1 MNMKLSR
8 ALCATTALVTGLLMA
23 EQALAQSTGTA
34 VLEEL
39 IVTGTAAPRSVGG
52 AIVAETEP
60 KSRASITEELIT
72 RQTPGQTILDA
83 INLLPAVTFSNNDP
97 YGSAGGD
104 ITMRGFDSQRVALLA
119 DGVPLNDSGNY
130 EIYPNQQL
138 DSDLIER
145 ATVNLGT
152 TDVDSPTAAAA
163 GGTINYITRKASDV
177 FGVRAEVGA
186 GSDNFQR
193 YYATI
198 ETGAI
203 GPFGTK
209 AWVSGLFTRND
220 LFKPHNSPI
229 DPKGKIQ
236 KKQFNARIDQDFGS
250 AGWASLILNY
260 NENRNQ
266 FINRINLATFRR
278 QGLTTTGAADTTLVG
293 ATTCTRPTPAAGTA
307 QVDNTTNC
315 PSGFYGF
322 TINPSNTGNIRGLS
336 SWNLADNLTLTVDP
350 SFQYTIANG
359 GGIGTFS
366 ENLGQLRG
374 NSTAAGVDLNGDGD
388 LLDTVHLY
396 RPNTTNTR
404 RYGLTSSLIW
414 KFADNQ
420 SVRAAYTFDRARH
433 RQTGQLTYLTQ
444 DGFPTDVFGGKD
456 GYGEAIDLPDGSI
469 LRRRDR
475 YSIALLNQVSVE
487 YRGRF
492 LEDRLLVNLGLRA
505 PFFKRELNNFCYQRS
520 TFDAYCTT
528 ERAFVV
534 TGTDDGSG
542 RPYVVFPSA
551 GNGLV
556 GGAGTGTQALTAAQ
570 RAAFLAFYGLPA
582 TSTVTASQFYG
593 QPRSFQRKYDDVLP
607 NVGVSYDL
615 TDDLTVF
622 ASYAETLSA
631 PRTDD
636 LYDRDDV
643 DPGPERSKSY
653 DLGVRYQ
660 TGMVLAAASIW
671 RTDFSNRIERV
682 LDEAAGIAFSQ
693 NVGDVKLQGFDAQI
707 GITPT
712 EELSFYA
719 SYSFIDSELQNDIPG
734 TSATAPV
741 LRTKG
746 NELYEVP
753 KHQGAARVQY
763 DPTEFLSLGAQAKWV
778 GDRWTNLTNDEK
790 TRGFGLLD
798 LDARFKLDS
807 FGLERTYV
815 QLNVRNATDKR
826 FLNEI
831 TENLSGTALAQPG
844 YRRTFIVTL
853 HAEF

>member
-8 ALCATTALVTGLLMA
+8 ALCATTALATGLLVAGAAM
-23 EQALAQSTGTA
+23 AQSTGTA
-34 VLEEL
+34 IVEEL
-39 IVTGTAAPRSVGG
+39 VVTGSAGPRSMAG

-72 RQTPGQTILDA
+72 RQAPGQTILDS

-104 ITMRGFDSQRVALLA
+104 ITMRGFDSQRVALLQ

-163 GGTINYITRKASDV
+163 GGTINYITRKASDE
-177 FGVRAEVGA
+177 FGVRAEVGV
-186 GSDNFQR
+186 GSDDFQR

-198 ETGAI
+198 ETGEI

-209 AWVSGLFTRND
+209 AWISGLYTRND
-220 LFKPHNSPI
+220 LFRPHNSPI

-250 AGWASLILNY
+250 VGEASLIFNY
-260 NENRNQ
+260 NENRNN
-266 FINRINLATFRR
+266 FIGRINLATFQR
-278 QGLTTTGAADTTLVG
+278 QGRLANGQPDTGLVAATNCV
-293 ATTCTRPTPAAGTA
+293 RPTPVAGTA
-307 QVDNTTNC
+307 QVENTGNNLC
-315 PSGFYGF
+315 PTGFYGF

-336 SWNLADNLTLTVDP
+336 RWNLSDNLTLTVDP

-359 GGIGTFS
+359 GGVGTFA

-374 NSTAAGVDLNGDGD
+374 NTTAPGVDLNGDGD
-388 LLDTVHLY
+388 VLDTVYLY

-404 RYGLTSSLIW
+404 RYGVTSSLIW

-420 SVRAAYTFDRARH
+420 SIRAAYTFDRAKH
-433 RQTGQLTYLTQ
+433 RQTGQTTYL
-444 DGFPTDVFGGKD
+444 DNEGFPTNVFGGKD
-456 GYGEAIDLPDGSI
+456 GYGEPVVLPDGSI

-475 YSIALLNQVSVE
+475 YSVAMLNQFSVE

-492 LEDRLLVNLGLRA
+492 LEDRLLLNVGLRA
-505 PFFKRELNNFCYQRS
+505 PFFKRNLNNYCYQRS

-534 TGTDDGSG
+534 EGTNDGSG

-551 GNGLV
+551 STGLV
-556 GGAGTGTQALTAAQ
+556 GGAGTGSQALTPAQ
-570 RAAFLAFYGLPA
+570 LAAFRAFYGLPNA
-582 TSTVTASQFYG
+582 TASQFYG
-593 QPRSFQRKYDDVLP
+593 QPRSFKRKYDDVLP
-607 NVGVSYDL
+607 NVGVSYDI
-615 TDDLTVF
+615 TDDLSVF

-653 DLGVRYQ
+653 DLGMRYQ
-660 TGMVLAAASIW
+660 SDTVMAAASVW
-671 RTDFSNRIERV
+671 RSDFSNRIERV

-693 NVGDVKLQGFDAQI
+693 NVGDVKLWGFDAQL
-707 GITPT
+707 GIQPT

-719 SYSFIDSELQNDIPG
+719 SYSRIESEIQNNIPG
-734 TSATAPV
+734 TTAGSV
-741 LRTKG
+741 LQTEG

-753 KHQGAARVQY
+753 KNQGAVRVQY
-763 DPTEFLSLGAQAKWV
+763 DPVEFLSLGAQAKWV
-778 GDRWTNLTNDEK
+778 GDRWTNLTNTEK
-790 TRGFGLLD
+790 FRGFATLD
-798 LDARFKLDS
+798 FDARLKLDTW
-807 FGLERTYV
+807 GLENTYL
-815 QLNVRNATDKR
+815 QLNVRNVTDAR

-831 TENLSGTALAQPG
+831 SENLSGTALAQPG
-844 YRRTFIVTL
+844 YRRTFILTL

>member
-1 MNMKLSR
+1 M
-8 ALCATTALVTGLLMA
+8 
-23 EQALAQSTGTA
+23 AQSSGTA

-39 IVTGTAAPRSVGG
+39 VVTGSAGPRDLSG
-52 AIVAETEP
+52 AIVAETAP
-60 KSRASITEELIT
+60 KSRASITEELIS
-72 RQTPGQTILDA
+72 RQAPGQTILDTL
-83 INLLPAVTFSNNDP
+83 NLLPAVTFSNNDP

-104 ITMRGFDSQRVALLA
+104 ITMRGFDSQRVALLQ

-163 GGTINYITRKASDV
+163 GGTINYITRRAADE
-177 FGVRAEVGA
+177 FGVRAEVGY
-186 GSDNFQR
+186 GSDDFQR
-193 YYATI
+193 YYGTL
-198 ETGAI
+198 ETGEI

-209 AWVSGLFTRND
+209 MWISGLYTRND

-236 KKQFNARIDQDFGS
+236 KKQFNARIDQEIGTI
-250 AGWASLILNY
+250 GETSLIFHY
-260 NENRNQ
+260 NENRNN
-266 FINRINLATFRR
+266 FINRINLATFQR
-278 QGLTTTGAADTTLVG
+278 QGLTTDGRPDNSLVG
-293 ATTCTRPTPAAGTA
+293 VRECVRPTPGPGA
-307 QVDNTTNC
+307 QVDAC
-315 PSGFYGF
+315 AGGFYGY

-336 SWNLADNLTLTVDP
+336 RWELSDNLTLTVDP

-359 GGIGTFS
+359 GGVGAFS
-366 ENLGQLRG
+366 ETLGQLRG
-374 NSTAAGVDLNGDGD
+374 NSGAAGVDLNGDGD
-388 LLDTVHLY
+388 LLDTVQLY

-404 RYGLTSSLIW
+404 RYGVTSSLIW

-420 SVRAAYTFDRARH
+420 SVRAAYTFDRAKH
-433 RQTGQLTYLTQ
+433 RQTGQLTYL
-444 DGFPTDVFGGKD
+444 DDEGFPTNVFGGKD
-456 GYGEAIDLPDGSI
+456 GYGEPVRLPDGSI

-475 YSIALLNQVSVE
+475 ESIALLNQFSVE

-492 LEDRLLVNLGLRA
+492 VDDRLLINAGLRM
-505 PFFKRELNNFCYQRS
+505 PFFKRELNNYCYQRS

-534 TGTDDGSG
+534 EGTNDGSG

-551 GNGLV
+551 SNGLV
-556 GGAGTGTQALTAAQ
+556 GGAGTGTQALTPAQ
-570 RAAFLAFYGLPA
+570 LAAFRAFYGLPNA
-582 TSTVTASQFYG
+582 TASQFYG
-593 QPRSFQRKYDDVLP
+593 QPRAFDRKYDDVLP

-615 TDDLTVF
+615 TDDLSIY

-653 DLGVRYQ
+653 DLGLRYQ
-660 TGMVLAAASIW
+660 TPMVIASAAVW
-671 RTDFSNRIERV
+671 RSEFKNRIERV

-693 NVGDVKLQGFDAQI
+693 NVGDVNLWGFDGQI
-707 GITPT
+707 GVQPIDA
-712 EELSFYA
+712 LSFYA
-719 SYSFIDSELQNDIPG
+719 SYSYIESEIQNDIP
-734 TSATAPV
+734 ATGAGQPA
-741 LRTKG
+741 LLTKG
-746 NELYEVP
+746 KSLYEVP

-763 DPTEFLSLGAQAKWV
+763 SPTEFLSLGAQAKWV
-778 GDRWTNLTNDEK
+778 GDRWTNLTNTEK
-790 TRGFGLLD
+790 FRGFATLD
-798 LDARFKLDS
+798 VDARINLD
-807 FGLERTYV
+807 GLGMERTYL
-815 QLNVRNATDKR
+815 QLNVRNLTDER

-831 TENLSGTALAQPG
+831 AENLSGTALAQPG
-844 YRRTFIVTL
+844 YRRTFIATL
-853 HAEF
+853 HVEF